1 MFSTQ
6 ELPKK
11 FCDVHGKRMA
21 YVELGIGPPVVFLH
35 GNPTSSYIWRNIMP
49 MVAQGARCIAPDL
62 IGMGDSEKLGGSD
75 PQRYGFL
82 QHRRYVEGLLE
93 KLGIADNVVLV
104 GHDWGGALSMDW
116 ACRHPNAM
124 RGIVYFETTVRPRSW
139 DEFNP
144 VQRGLFERLRSS
156 EGEDMVLQ
164 QNVFVETLL
173 PQWII
178 RPLSG
183 QEMNAYRRPFLKPG
197 EDRRPMLTFPRE
209 ILIGGEP
216 EHMRGIVE
224 AYAHWMETSDV
235 PKLFINGDPGAVI
248 FGNLRD
254 YCRTWNNQQEVT
266 VRGRHFLQEDSP
278 HEIGQAIVAWLGSIA
293 NRPSQ
298 APADTYFSRTC
309 CSRT

>member
-1 MFSTQ
+1 MVGRTLGKSKEGRNMLSAK

-11 FCDVHGKRMA
+11 FRDVHGKRMA
-21 YVELGIGPPVVFLH
+21 YVELGSGAPVVFLH
-35 GNPTSSYIWRNIMP
+35 GNPTSSYLWRNIMP
-49 MVAQGARCIAPDL
+49 MVAQDARCIAPDL

-75 PQRYGFL
+75 PNRYGFL

-93 KLGIADNVVLV
+93 KLGIAENVVLV

-116 ACRHPNAM
+116 ACRHASAV
-124 RGIVYFETTVRPRSW
+124 RGIVYFETTVRPRNW

-144 VQRGLFERLRSS
+144 IQRGLFERLRSP
-156 EGEDMVLQ
+156 EGEEMVLKG
-164 QNVFVETLL
+164 NVFVENLL

-178 RPLSG
+178 RQLSDE
-183 QEMNAYRRPFLKPG
+183 EMAVYRRPFLKPD
-197 EDRRPMLTFPRE
+197 EDRRPTLTFPRE
-209 ILIGGEP
+209 ILIEGEP
-216 EHMRGIVE
+216 GHMLKIVQD
-224 AYAHWMETSDV
+224 YAHWMETTDA

-278 HEIGQAIVAWLGSIA
+278 HEIGQAIVAWLASIET
-293 NRPSQ
+293 RKL
-298 APADTYFSRTC
+298 
-309 CSRT
+309 

>member
-1 MFSTQ
+1 MLSTQELSTQ

-11 FCDVHGKRMA
+11 FCDVLGKRMA
-21 YVELGIGPPVVFLH
+21 YVELGSGSPVVFLH

-49 MVAQGARCIAPDL
+49 VVAKGVRCIAPDL
-62 IGMGDSEKLGGSD
+62 IGMGDSEKLGGDD
-75 PQRYGFL
+75 PARYGFL
-82 QHRRYVEGLLE
+82 QHRRYVEGFLE
-93 KLGIADNVVLV
+93 KLGITGNVVLV

-116 ACRHPNAM
+116 GCRHASAM
-124 RGIVYFETTVRPRSW
+124 RGIVYFETTVRPRDW

-144 VQRGLFERLRSS
+144 AQRGLFERLRSP
-156 EGEDMVLQ
+156 EGEQMVLQ
-164 QNVFVETLL
+164 ENVFVETLL

-183 QEMNAYRRPFLKPG
+183 EEINVYRRPFLNPG

-216 EHMRGIVE
+216 GHMMEIVQN
-224 AYAHWMETSDV
+224 YARWMETSDT

-254 YCRTWNNQQEVT
+254 CCRGWNNQQEVT

-278 HEIGQAIVAWLGSIA
+278 HEIAQAIVAWLRSI
-293 NRPSQ
+293 RS
-298 APADTYFSRTC
+298 
-309 CSRT
+309 